1 VFVVAPVLTCFVAVA
16 QERDRGD
23 DAEVLHLQSDA
34 GWVTAPLMLDI
45 AKHFVRNLPNL
56 ENEPALL
63 LIDGARAHY
72 DWHALQY
79 LSEHNV
85 HCYVFSPNLTHLLCP
100 LDLSVFAAYKAELVK
115 QVAAVG
121 FIQQQPGWVAKLVN
135 ASNAAWR
142 AAATPLHIK
151 NGWAR
156 SGIFATPEQ
165 RAQLFAEWTRGGVNA
180 TKEPRALPQPGQL
193 QEVRERLAEY
203 QQQLRDFELKTVLPR
218 HVPRPPLAHRP
229 RGPSAAQPI
238 NTELTS
244 ADVLAGIRNA
254 ATAKAA
260 KAEARRAGVVRPRG
274 RPRKLRPASADSDAS
289 APAVPA
295 PRKRVAASAS
305 APSSDDEDSG
315 GADSLESLGDL
326 FRPTSQRNGGNS
338 DFIYYWYA

>member
-1 VFVVAPVLTCFVAVA
+1 
-16 QERDRGD
+16 
-23 DAEVLHLQSDA
+23 
-34 GWVTAPLMLDI
+34 
-45 AKHFVRNLPNL
+45 
-56 ENEPALL
+56 
-63 LIDGARAHY
+63 
-72 DWHALQY
+72 
-79 LSEHNV
+79 
-85 HCYVFSPNLTHLLCP
+85 
-100 LDLSVFAAYKAELVK
+100 LSVFAAYKAELAK
-115 QVAAVG
+115 QVSAAG
-121 FIQQQPGWVAKLVN
+121 YIQQQPGWVAKLVN

-295 PRKRVAASAS
+295 PRKRAAASAS

-315 GADSLESLGDL
+315 GADSLESQGDL
-326 FRPTSQRNGGNS
+326 FRPSSQRKSNDP
-338 DFIYYWYA
+338 DFIYYWYARGARISHCHSCRVAAERGGRGPHYRHFCVFDEKFRSLAPPPCAFRPASRSVRAHVGSVRTRCT